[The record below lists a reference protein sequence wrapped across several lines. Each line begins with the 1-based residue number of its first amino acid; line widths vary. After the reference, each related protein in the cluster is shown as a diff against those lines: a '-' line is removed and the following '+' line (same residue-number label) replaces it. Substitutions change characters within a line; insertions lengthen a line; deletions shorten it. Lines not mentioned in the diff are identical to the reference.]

1 MTDDRVALIFVDYP
15 RQLRLKILGHVE
27 IFEGE
32 QAKEWIEKVR
42 DRGYKA
48 TIERVFVIKVEAF
61 DWNCQQHII
70 PRFSEEEIRDAL
82 EPLERQ
88 MYQLQ
93 EDNKKLREQVAQ
105 LSKK

>member
-1 MTDDRVALIFVDYP
+1 
-15 RQLRLKILGHVE
+15 
-27 IFEGE
+27 
-32 QAKEWIEKVR
+32 
-42 DRGYKA
+42 
-48 TIERVFVIKVEAF
+48 VEAL
-61 DWNCQQHII
+61 DWNCQQHIV